1 MDIESIK
8 NKVNNYESCSI
19 DDIEEILN
27 FIVERKKQELGI
39 DFEFETIYDTGGCVK
54 SDRTPDGLQQVEIGY
69 QNIVEMKDNKEMKR
83 LAELGQIEIETEIPE
98 VLPTEERK
106 EFIELILATFHELR
120 HVKQND
126 NIQDHPISN
135 EETQK
140 MTREIVINRS
150 FTGFRNAYNYEQSM
164 IEIDAMK
171 TSLEETVE
179 FFKEMGV
186 NISPDEVFAVMKEKE
201 LSYLGYDLQ
210 DFGDSYETA
219 ISYFNQIY
227 GKTTD
232 IKGIPDI
239 IKSLPNDK
247 KEILYG
253 ECQDLLDSYY
263 SETDMDKKMELLK
276 EMSLRMTPELR
287 EEYPLVDI
295 QAERSEE
302 TGFILN
308 TVNGKKVSEIQQEP
322 QQETGFRLSSVNGK
336 SLDQLTAL
344 YQNSGIKQSDLQ
356 AAYRTISRTKDEREQ
371 TFLHTQTQSNIDDF
385 EGR

>member
-54 SDRTPDGLQQVEIGY
+54 PDRTPEGLQQVEIGY
-69 QNIVEMKDNKEMKR
+69 QNIVEMKDNKEIKR
-83 LAELGQIEIETEIPE
+83 LAELGQIEIDTEIKE

-135 EETQK
+135 EETKK

-164 IEIDAMK
+164 IEVDAMK

-186 NISPDEVFAVMKEKE
+186 DITPDEVFAVMKEKE

-210 DFGDSYETA
+210 DFGNSYETA
-219 ISYFNQIY
+219 MSHFNQIY
-227 GKTTD
+227 GKTTE

-239 IKSLPNDK
+239 IKNLPDDK
-247 KEILYG
+247 KKILYG

-276 EMSLRMTPELR
+276 EISLRMTPELR

-308 TVNGKKVSEIQQEP
+308 TVNGKKLSEIQQEP

-336 SLDQLTAL
+336 SLEQLTAS
-344 YQNSGIKQSDLQ
+344 YQNVGINQSDLQ
-356 AAYRTISRTKDEREQ
+356 AAYTTISRTKDEREQ
-371 TFLHTQTQSNIDDF
+371 TFSHTQTQTNIDDF

>member
-54 SDRTPDGLQQVEIGY
+54 PDRTPEGLQQVEIGY
-69 QNIVEMKDNKEMKR
+69 QNIVEMKDNKEIKR
-83 LAELGQIEIETEIPE
+83 LAELGQIEIDTEIKE

-135 EETQK
+135 EETKK

-164 IEIDAMK
+164 IEVDAMK

-186 NISPDEVFAVMKEKE
+186 DITPDEVFAVMKEKE

-210 DFGDSYETA
+210 DFGNSYETA
-219 ISYFNQIY
+219 MSHFNQIY
-227 GKTTD
+227 GKTTE

-239 IKSLPNDK
+239 IKNLPDDK

-276 EMSLRMTPELR
+276 EISLRMTPELR

-308 TVNGKKVSEIQQEP
+308 TVNGKKLSEIQQEP

-336 SLDQLTAL
+336 SLEQLTAS
-344 YQNSGIKQSDLQ
+344 YQNVGINQGDLQ
-356 AAYRTISRTKDEREQ
+356 AAYTTISRTKDEREQ
-371 TFLHTQTQSNIDDF
+371 TFSHTQTQPNIDDF

>member
-1 MDIESIK
+1 MDIESIR

-54 SDRTPDGLQQVEIGY
+54 PDRTPDGLQQVEIGY

-83 LAELGQIEIETEIPE
+83 LKETGQIDVDTEIPE

-171 TSLEETVE
+171 TSLEETVA
-179 FFKEMGV
+179 FFQEMGTD
-186 NISPDEVFAVMKEKE
+186 ITPDEVFDVMKEKE

-219 ISYFNQIY
+219 ISQFNQIY

-239 IKSLPNDK
+239 IKSLPEDK
-247 KEILYG
+247 KEILFG
-253 ECQDLLDSYY
+253 QCQELLDRYY
-263 SETDMDKKMELLK
+263 AETDIDRKMELLK

-287 EEYPLVDI
+287 EEYPLVDGQI
-295 QAERSEE
+295 VRSEE
-302 TGFILN
+302 TGIRLN
-308 TVNGKKVSEIQQEP
+308 
-322 QQETGFRLSSVNGK
+322 SVNGNT
-336 SLDQLTAL
+336 LDQLTAS
-344 YQNSGIKQSDLQ
+344 YKNVGINQSDLQ
-356 AAYRTISRTKDEREQ
+356 TAYTTISRTKNENEQ
-371 TFLHTQTQSNIDDF
+371 SFSPTQNKRSIDDF
-385 EGR
+385 GRR

>member
-1 MDIESIK
+1 
-8 NKVNNYESCSI
+8 
-19 DDIEEILN
+19 
-27 FIVERKKQELGI
+27 
-39 DFEFETIYDTGGCVK
+39 
-54 SDRTPDGLQQVEIGY
+54 
-69 QNIVEMKDNKEMKR
+69 
-83 LAELGQIEIETEIPE
+83 
-98 VLPTEERK
+98 
-106 EFIELILATFHELR
+106 
-120 HVKQND
+120 
-126 NIQDHPISN
+126 
-135 EETQK
+135 
-140 MTREIVINRS
+140 
-150 FTGFRNAYNYEQSM
+150 
-164 IEIDAMK
+164 
-171 TSLEETVE
+171 
-179 FFKEMGV
+179 
-186 NISPDEVFAVMKEKE
+186 MKEKE

-247 KEILYG
+247 KKILYG

>member
-54 SDRTPDGLQQVEIGY
+54 PDRTPEGLQQVEIGY
-69 QNIVEMKDNKEMKR
+69 QNIVEMKDNKEIKR
-83 LAELGQIEIETEIPE
+83 LAELGQIEIDTEIKE

-135 EETQK
+135 EETKK

-164 IEIDAMK
+164 IEVDAMK

-186 NISPDEVFAVMKEKE
+186 DITPDEVFAVMKEKE

-210 DFGDSYETA
+210 DFGNSYETA
-219 ISYFNQIY
+219 MSHFNQIY
-227 GKTTD
+227 GKTTE

-239 IKSLPNDK
+239 IKNLPDDK
-247 KEILYG
+247 KKILYG

-276 EMSLRMTPELR
+276 EISLRMTPELR

-308 TVNGKKVSEIQQEP
+308 TVNGKKLSEIQQEP

-336 SLDQLTAL
+336 SQEQLTAS
-344 YQNSGIKQSDLQ
+344 YQNVGINQSDLQ
-356 AAYRTISRTKDEREQ
+356 AAYTTISRTKDEREQ
-371 TFLHTQTQSNIDDF
+371 TFSHTQTQTNIDDF

>member
-1 MDIESIK
+1 MDIEYIK

-27 FIVERKKQELGI
+27 FIVEQKKQELGI

-54 SDRTPDGLQQVEIGY
+54 PDRTPEGLQQVEIGY
-69 QNIVEMKDNKEMKR
+69 QNIFEMKENKEMKR
-83 LAELGQIEIETEIPE
+83 LAELGQIKIETEISE

-106 EFIELILATFHELR
+106 EFIELILVTFHELR

-135 EETQK
+135 EETKK

-150 FTGFRNAYNYEQSM
+150 FTGFINVYNYEQSM
-164 IEIDAMK
+164 LEVDAMK

-179 FFKEMGV
+179 FFKEMG
-186 NISPDEVFAVMKEKE
+186 IDITPDEVFAVMKEKE
-201 LSYLGYDLQ
+201 LSYLGYNLQ
-210 DFGDSYETA
+210 DFGNTYETA
-219 ISYFNQIY
+219 MSHFNQIY
-227 GKTTD
+227 GKTTE

-239 IKSLPNDK
+239 IKRLPDDK

-263 SETDMDKKMELLK
+263 SEMDMDKKMELLK
-276 EMSLRMTPELR
+276 EMSLRVTPELR

-295 QAERSEE
+295 KTKRNEE

-308 TVNGKKVSEIQQEP
+308 TVNAKKISEIQQEP
-322 QQETGFRLSSVNGK
+322 QQETGFRLTSVNGK
-336 SLDQLTAL
+336 ALEQLTVS
-344 YQNSGIKQSDLQ
+344 YQNEGINQSDLQ
-356 AAYRTISRTKDEREQ
+356 AAYTTISKTKNDREQ
-371 TFLHTQTQSNIDDF
+371 IFSHTRTQPNIDDF